1 MSTGEE
7 LYLLFLTGNRCRTS
21 HSCERRWN
29 LCKELMSDRVSR
41 RLVHSLCACCV
52 FVCESQGSSDLEQN
66 EELFNTYDDSLLGC
80 HLSESWWADML
91 QSTWKTVLVTSAGYT
106 TYIGLCHVCCLS
118 FVLLLFCTKR
128 MEWWTHT
135 HTSTT
140 IKFKKK
146 WISLKEIMVSW

>member
-66 EELFNTYDDSLLGC
+66 EELFNTYDDSLLRC
-80 HLSESWWADML
+80 HLSESWWDDGHVAVYVED
-91 QSTWKTVLVTSAGYT
+91 SFGYICWL
-106 TYIGLCHVCCLS
+106 YDIHRIVPRLLS
-118 FVLLLFCTKR
+118 FVCVVVILHQKNG
-128 MEWWTHT
+128 MVNTHT
-135 HTSTT
+135 HKHYNK
-140 IKFKKK
+140 IKKK
-146 WISLKEIMVSW
+146 IELV